1 VLGTIRTP
9 ATRDWLVAH
18 ALTKQG
24 WFRSRRLL
32 PRTPELLA
40 VLASLARNF
49 RQDPNAQLV
58 LRLASE
64 SNDQEIRR
72 AATGAAAE
80 G

>member
-1 VLGTIRTP
+1 MVE
-9 ATRDWLVAH
+9 H

-24 WFRSRRLL
+24 WFRRRRLL
-32 PRTPELLA
+32 PRSPELVA
-40 VLASLARNF
+40 IIASLARSF

-72 AATGAAAE
+72 AATGAAGE
-80 G
+80 ES